1 MALNF
6 ILNVSKSKI
15 TRRSVFSSITRR
27 NPPFSGQTHQLN
39 YRLINFLCQRPRL
52 VCLNYNEKHAEACFD

>member
-15 TRRSVFSSITRR
+15 TRRSLFSSVTRS
-27 NPPFSGQTHQLN
+27 NSPFSGQTH
-39 YRLINFLCQRPRL
+39 
-52 VCLNYNEKHAEACFD
+52 AEACFD